1 MSRVGTT
8 TNDRAGSP
16 RRRSGSSRRGA
27 GPEQAAPV
35 TPTGPRRTRGR
46 RARRPADRRRRL
58 VVGLGAAVLVL
69 AVAAWVVLASPL
81 LSVRTVQVDGVSTL
95 TGDEVVAA
103 AGIAAGT
110 PLVRVDTTAA
120 AARVGGLPQV
130 ASAEV
135 TRGWPGTVVVTV
147 VERVPVAVVQTAGQ
161 RRLVDAGGVVF
172 ETVTGPAPDGVVPLE
187 VSTPGPEDAAT
198 RAALGAVTAL
208 PAEVRAQLTGVTART
223 ADDVTL
229 TLTDGRSVRW
239 GNADLTDRKARVL
252 GALLQQVDAG
262 AIEPGALLD
271 VSTPDAVVLR

>member
-1 MSRVGTT
+1 VSRVGTT

-16 RRRSGSSRRGA
+16 RRRGGSSRRGA
-27 GPEQAAPV
+27 AAEQAPSVAPS
-35 TPTGPRRTRGR
+35 GPRRPRRRG
-46 RARRPADRRRRL
+46 ARRPVERRRRL
-58 VVGLGAAVLVL
+58 AVGIGSAVLLV

-81 LSVRTVQVDGVSTL
+81 LSVRTVQVDGASAL
-95 TGDEVVAA
+95 AGDEVVTA
-103 AGIAAGT
+103 AGITVGT
-110 PLVRVDTTAA
+110 PLARVDTAA
-120 AARVGGLPQV
+120 AATRVGGLPQV
-130 ASAEV
+130 ASVEV

-147 VERVPVAVVQTAGQ
+147 VERVPVAVVQTAGGRQ
-161 RRLVDAGGVVF
+161 LVDAGGVVF
-172 ETVTGPAPDGVVPLE
+172 ETVTGPVPDGVVPLE
-187 VSTPGPEDAAT
+187 VSAPGPDDAAT

-208 PAEVRAQLTGVTART
+208 PAGVRAQLTGVTART

-252 GALLQQVDAG
+252 GALLQQVEAG